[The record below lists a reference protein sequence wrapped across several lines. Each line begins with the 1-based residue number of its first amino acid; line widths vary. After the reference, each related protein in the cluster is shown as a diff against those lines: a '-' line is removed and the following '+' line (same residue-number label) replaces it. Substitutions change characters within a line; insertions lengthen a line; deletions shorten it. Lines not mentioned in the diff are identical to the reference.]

1 MAADK
6 SGGACHQAF
15 LLSAHARRIKA
26 TPTRF
31 VEGIASRARA
41 ESQPG
46 ATGFATASRK
56 EEANLK
62 LALPEAN
69 P

>member
-26 TPTRF
+26 TSTCF
-31 VEGIASRARA
+31 VEGIASSDARRANPAR
-41 ESQPG
+41 P
-46 ATGFATASRK
+46 GFATASRK